1 MPGVGA
7 GSGSRGSRGRVGGQ
21 VERSRA
27 GHRTNSAGSSERLA
41 FFREEPGA
49 QAGHL
54 GPPVGCPDLG
64 GREGLRVSGPRSPVG
79 SAPDPQ
85 RVRGRARS
93 SQSGLQGARSQ
104 AVDLLRAPRPVP
116 PEAPAGAPGREE
128 QRVSELGGGGGG
140 WAAAVGSREG
150 SPPRKGAP
158 KRGSGSL
165 RAQM

>member
-1 MPGVGA
+1 MQFPHQVQAPQGGTGEPEPGVPAWAGG
-7 GSGSRGSRGRVGGQ
+7 GSGSRGRRGRVGGQ
-21 VERSRA
+21 VERPRA

-41 FFREEPGA
+41 LFREEPGA

-64 GREGLRVSGPRSPVG
+64 GLRVSGPRSPVG

-85 RVRGRARS
+85 RVRGRAPS

-116 PEAPAGAPGREE
+116 PEAPAGAPGGEE
-128 QRVSELGGGGGG
+128 
-140 WAAAVGSREG
+140 
-150 SPPRKGAP
+150 
-158 KRGSGSL
+158 
-165 RAQM
+165 